1 MYIKVNFVF
10 KGLPEIQVNYD
21 RTSIN
26 AIPSID
32 IKFQNGHQD
41 HFVLNR
47 HYTSEGNRIEN
58 ELNCNFIG
66 HLANEKT
73 ACVAVTGCSGKD
85 MEFTILSKHSQNSL
99 FKLSMDGKL
108 EALDSVSI
116 GLISF
121 ELAVK
126 HSNIFDFKNLS
137 LRMFQ

>member
-1 MYIKVNFVF
+1 MKVSLAFALIAIIAAEPLPSF
-10 KGLPEIQVNYD
+10 SLPEIQVNYD

-26 AIPSID
+26 GIPSID
-32 IKFQNGHQD
+32 IKFRNGHQD

-47 HYTSEGNRIEN
+47 HYTSEENRIEN

-108 EALDSVSI
+108 EALDSDVSMRNEESETEN
-116 GLISF
+116 G
-121 ELAVK
+121 
-126 HSNIFDFKNLS
+126 
-137 LRMFQ
+137 